1 MNVQTTSLRSELP
14 ILLIIFESFEPVQFD
29 DIAENLKTT
38 SPQEC
43 VIINNVIT
51 IVKIVLTTGATSAT
65 FERSFSLA
73 RRVKTRPWFSMAQKR
88 FNALAILY
96 SYKEI
101 FKKLSLVVI
110 GNDFVDNLPIRRN
123 NLGIFSDSKLR

>member
-1 MNVQTTSLRSELP
+1 
-14 ILLIIFESFEPVQFD
+14 
-29 DIAENLKTT
+29 
-38 SPQEC
+38 
-43 VIINNVIT
+43 
-51 IVKIVLTTGATSAT
+51 
-65 FERSFSLA
+65 
-73 RRVKTRPWFSMAQKR
+73 MAQKR

-101 FKKLSLVVI
+101 VKKLVVI